1 MPFSLGTQ
9 LSLQLAVKHESG
21 SSDFDRDDTLWFS
34 RAHLLEEN
42 DIEILSMV
50 YSVSVFQM
58 LKITSE
64 VAF

>member
-1 MPFSLGTQ
+1 
-9 LSLQLAVKHESG
+9 
-21 SSDFDRDDTLWFS
+21 
-34 RAHLLEEN
+34 LLEEN
-42 DIEILSMV
+42 DSENLSMV